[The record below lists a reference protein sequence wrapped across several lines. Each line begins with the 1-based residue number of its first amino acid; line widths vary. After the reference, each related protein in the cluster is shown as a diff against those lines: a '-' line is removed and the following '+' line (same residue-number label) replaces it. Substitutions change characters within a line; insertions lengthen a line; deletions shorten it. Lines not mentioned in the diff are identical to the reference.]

1 MFFDSAEMSQL
12 YIAVLPNDKQFHCI
26 ANIWSQGKFQ
36 IPTMILSM
44 NLSKAVC
51 VVIPSIRIVFS
62 PFCRLWTLLGLVRL
76 SACWGLCRAKILN
89 W

>member
-12 YIAVLPNDKQFHCI
+12 YIPVLPNGKQFHCI

-36 IPTMILSM
+36 IPTMILGM

-51 VVIPSIRIVFS
+51 VVIPSI
-62 PFCRLWTLLGLVRL
+62 LLGLVRL
-76 SACWGLCRAKILN
+76 SAC
-89 W
+89 